1 MLVCVCVWHSHL
13 VNVMAQQQAGRHKC
27 IHKNH
32 LHIVHAC
39 NFEKYYTNKFFKKAL
54 YFSELKPFAER
65 GRACTKQFRLND
77 KAIFF
82 YAILKKRIFFPS
94 FFLVVH
100 FIFIL
105 YSLAIHGYILI
116 EKYPNRM
123 TFNAKKHHVN
133 DERWIVKCCQ
143 HKHSVSI
150 NKRKTICVV
159 MAEGANKKE
168 TMNTNI
174 IEVEP
179 SMVVTTIWLRVHFGS
194 VAHTLIYV
202 LAETCSTVKKMC
214 HVSLF
219 FALFNRF
226 GNKIDR

>member
-1 MLVCVCVWHSHL
+1 MLWHNSRQADT
-13 VNVMAQQQAGRHKC
+13 NVSIKTIC
-27 IHKNH
+27 ISCTHVISKNIIRISSLKKLSISLSWNH
-32 LHIVHAC
+32 LPKEEERALSNSGWTI
-39 NFEKYYTNKFFKKAL
+39 KRSFFMR
-54 YFSELKPFAER
+54 FSKRE
-65 GRACTKQFRLND
+65 
-77 KAIFF
+77 FF
-82 YAILKKRIFFPS
+82 FLV